1 MPSHFKKGRDGGR
14 ADDSRRASAAKRSK
28 RSPEGAA
35 PTQRQ
40 LKAGELVRHAL
51 AEILREEPL
60 HDPALLNASVT
71 VTEARVS
78 PDMRHAT
85 VFVEPL
91 GGINAAEIV
100 EALNRVS
107 KYIRGVLGRTIDL
120 KFTPD
125 LRFVHDQS
133 FDAALA
139 MNKLFD
145 NPIVQKDLAQLDL
158 DETGPAGSDDDDQ
171 DPR

>member
-1 MPSHFKKGRDGGR
+1 MPSHSQKGRPGKGGR
-14 ADDSRRASAAKRSK
+14 GR
-28 RSPEGAA
+28 PEPAG

-60 HDPALLNASVT
+60 HDPALLNASIT

-78 PDMRHAT
+78 PDLRHAT

-91 GGINAAEIV
+91 GGRDAATIV
-100 EALNRVS
+100 EGLNRVS
-107 KYIRGVLGRTIDL
+107 RYIRGVLGRTIEL

-139 MNKLFD
+139 MNRLFD
-145 NPIVQKDLAQLDL
+145 NPVVQRDLAAPD
-158 DETGPAGSDDDDQ
+158 DEETGAEDGDH
-171 DPR
+171 